1 MTSAAGIAALNDSV
15 YYQNNCAEIAKV
27 REFTIAELRK
37 LDFHVTDS
45 KANFVFAK
53 SNDISGIHLY
63 TELKK
68 RGILIRHFDTEK
80 ISDYNRIT
88 VGTMQQMKILI
99 KEITEILKEAE
110 NN

>member
-1 MTSAAGIAALNDSV
+1 MISAV
-15 YYQNNCAEIAKV
+15 Y
-27 REFTIAELRK
+27 
-37 LDFHVTDS
+37 
-45 KANFVFAK
+45 
-53 SNDISGIHLY
+53 ISTLK
-63 TELKK
+63 LKK

-80 ISDYNRIT
+80 ICDYNRIT